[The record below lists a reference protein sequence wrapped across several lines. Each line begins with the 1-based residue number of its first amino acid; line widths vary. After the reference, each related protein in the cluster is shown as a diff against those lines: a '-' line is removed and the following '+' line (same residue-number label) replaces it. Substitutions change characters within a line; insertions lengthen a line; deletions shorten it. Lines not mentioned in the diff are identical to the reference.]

1 MVSPKSKIKFTY
13 EDYRNTPED
22 KRYELL
28 DGELVMVPSP
38 KEQHQR
44 LSIKLAMRLQQFVEE
59 TGMGYVYTAPF
70 DVVLSDTD
78 VVQPDLLFVSR
89 ERRQIITDDNI
100 QGAPDVVVEILSQS
114 TAERDRTYKRSLY
127 ARYGVQE
134 YWIADP
140 ETRTVEV
147 LRLGERGFES
157 EETYGVGQ
165 TLVSP
170 QLEGLNI
177 SLDEVF

>member
-13 EDYRNTPED
+13 EDYKNTPED

-38 KEQHQR
+38 REHHQR
-44 LSIKLAMRLQQFVEE
+44 LSIKLAVRLQQFVEE

-70 DVVLSDTD
+70 DVVFSDAD
-78 VVQPDLLFVSR
+78 VVQPDLLFVS
-89 ERRQIITDDNI
+89 EGRRHIITDDNI
-100 QGAPDVVVEILSQS
+100 QGAPDIVVEILSQS
-114 TAERDRTYKRSLY
+114 TAGRDRTYKRSLY

-134 YWIADP
+134 YWLVDP
-140 ETRTVEV
+140 DTRTVEV
-147 LRLGERGFES
+147 LGLGEQGFES
-157 EETYGVGQ
+157 EGTYGVGQ
-165 TLVSP
+165 MLVSP
-170 QLEGLNI
+170 QLDGLSI